1 MSLRRF
7 ELIAVVFLMLSYA
20 AYCKSYGVIILV
32 PVAVAACF
40 GLFSSTTNTNTNT
53 NANANAIAQV
63 RWIDSSPRWRRSEA
77 LMLAWLILLAAANL
91 AVYSYHSCTV
101 VSFYEPAAV
110 KEVTTI

>member
-1 MSLRRF
+1 LSLRRF

-40 GLFSSTTNTNTNT
+40 GLFSSTTNTNT
-53 NANANAIAQV
+53 NANAIAQV

>member
-1 MSLRRF
+1 
-7 ELIAVVFLMLSYA
+7 MLSYA

-40 GLFSSTTNTNTNT
+40 GLFSSTTNTNT
-53 NANANAIAQV
+53 NANAIAQV

-91 AVYSYHSCTV
+91 AVYSSHSRTV